1 MFIRLGY
8 SWILSY
14 LCLSSKQKDMKAK
27 SRISDL
33 QNRLYPYRS
42 ILFLLFVIV
51 IFHNS
56 WLELLDKYIIPIV
69 SQIPDNNIAIAA
81 CILALS
87 AFTCYFNHKQLYKA
101 SYFISQTLLIEI
113 SALAIYLF
121 LRYSSY
127 YDFYG
132 CWYIDYV
139 LMSMA
144 PFLLAELLRIFR
156 VCKEKCQKQSVGNE
170 LSSNSFLIDTPCD
183 DESLVKERGVYAEH
197 LIQHIFGT
205 FYSYKKNK
213 SNSNP
218 FTGNGA
224 FVINIGEEYGYG
236 KTSFFALLH
245 KKLTESKKNQYISFS
260 YQPWLCESENAMVT
274 ELFNRFR
281 EALSPYAPQINKNI
295 ANYIRILLDK
305 SDNVFVHFFRTV
317 FFQSSSM
324 HEEREKLKDTIA
336 GLSKPIIVFIDDVDR
351 LQKEELLMLL
361 NLVRDTADFQNVFYI
376 IAADKEH
383 LFNCLKDCN
392 ISNPAKYLKKII
404 NYEFMLPAND
414 GLVMTI
420 IQQELNSILTKYIKD
435 EDNLRRK
442 KELNKIVNSIITY
455 PNINYIFCNVRDV
468 KRILNDYML
477 TLSIIKNNLEGDIDY
492 KDLFLLI
499 IIKMLC
505 PNVYKSL
512 RDNEDQYLCL
522 SNDIYILKPEAQE
535 DKELDKLIMTAAK
548 TTNEEK
554 VEYRTIGETLSNSQ
568 KTNEE
573 LVANALKNIFD
584 NQRTIGDEIRIKYK
598 ESYFRY
604 FTGQLKKNQLSS
616 LESKEI
622 LCFDENK
629 FQECVKVILNTNKA
643 NSFITRIE
651 EWSKKWDKSQF
662 SFVMKIYLFAKEDLP
677 IEYAKDSHGLG
688 KRDFENNVYYT
699 HRIRY
704 SQILYNLYQES
715 SKNKCDD
722 NDKESLHRFF
732 LENDH
737 YDFSAITLNT
747 LHGLLPFELT
757 IKYEDLLLW
766 RRELIKQFINQ
777 NIKNNPIPFQDCILD
792 IIPLL
797 RGNIV
802 DGPWEKEFANYL
814 DNTPDYIKW
823 FEKMVNYEERRISW
837 NEKYMEQLNFTFRG
851 NFEDLISNCSTSIQ
865 QNEKIKDLMNLIR
878 CPYLEHENYE
888 NHPFLLYIKNKCE
901 IKE

>member
-1 MFIRLGY
+1 M
-8 SWILSY
+8 S
-14 LCLSSKQKDMKAK
+14 
-27 SRISDL
+27 
-33 QNRLYPYRS
+33 
-42 ILFLLFVIV
+42 
-51 IFHNS
+51 H
-56 WLELLDKYIIPIV
+56 
-69 SQIPDNNIAIAA
+69 
-81 CILALS
+81 
-87 AFTCYFNHKQLYKA
+87 
-101 SYFISQTLLIEI
+101 TLLVELSTLGI
-113 SALAIYLF
+113 LLYLKH
-121 LRYSSY
+121 YSY
-127 YDFYG
+127 YEFYEY
-132 CWYIDYV
+132 CNIDYV
-139 LMSMA
+139 QIFLI
-144 PFLLAELLRIFR
+144 PFLCAELLRIAK
-156 VCKEKCQKQSVGNE
+156 VCKEKYKKRTVYKE
-170 LSSNSFLIDTPCD
+170 LPNNSFLIDAPCA
-183 DESLVKERGVYAEH
+183 DERLVIERGVYSER
-197 LIQHIFGT
+197 LIHYIFGT
-205 FYSYKKNK
+205 FKSYKGKE
-213 SNSNP
+213 SWDNP
-218 FTGNGA
+218 FTNKGS

-236 KTSFFALLH
+236 KSSFFALMH
-245 KKLTESKKNQYISFS
+245 EKLKTNWENQYISFC
-260 YQPWLCESENAMVT
+260 YRPWLCENESAMVT

-281 EALSPYAPQINKNI
+281 EVLSPYNPQISRDI
-295 ANYIRILLDK
+295 SSYIRTLLDK
-305 SDNVFVHFFRTV
+305 SDNILVHFTRTI
-317 FFQSSSM
+317 FCKSPSM
-324 HEEREKLKDTIA
+324 QEERERLKDTIIRIK
-336 GLSKPIIVFIDDVDR
+336 KPIIVFIDDVDR
-351 LQKEELLMLL
+351 LQKEELLALM

-420 IQQELNSILTKYIKD
+420 LQQELNSILTKYIKD
-435 EDNLRRK
+435 EDDLRRK

-535 DKELDKLIMTAAK
+535 DKELDKLIMAAAK

-598 ESYFRY
+598 ESYYRY

-629 FQECVKVILNTNKA
+629 FQEYVKVILNTNKA

-722 NDKESLHRFF
+722 NDKESLHQFF

-865 QNEKIKDLMNLIR
+865 QDEKIKDLMNLIR

>member
-1 MFIRLGY
+1 
-8 SWILSY
+8 
-14 LCLSSKQKDMKAK
+14 MKAK

-56 WLELLDKYIIPIV
+56 WIELLDKYIIPIV

-121 LRYSSY
+121 LRYSSL

-132 CWYIDYV
+132 CWNIDYV

-144 PFLLAELLRIFR
+144 PFLLAELLRIVR

-376 IAADKEH
+376 MAADKDH
-383 LFNCLKDCN
+383 LTNCLEDCN
-392 ISNPAKYLKKII
+392 ITNPSKYLKKII
-404 NYEFMLPAND
+404 NYEFLLPAND
-414 GLVMTI
+414 GIITTI
-420 IQQELNSILTKYIKD
+420 LQEKLTSILSKYIEK
-435 EDNLRRK
+435 EDVLHR
-442 KELNKIVNSIITY
+442 VVSSITNHERIKVV
-455 PNINYIFCNVRDV
+455 FCNIRDI
-468 KRILNDYML
+468 KRILNDYMVIL
-477 TLSIIKNNLEGDIDY
+477 AVIKSNPKENKIDY
-492 KDLFLLI
+492 KDLFLLT
-499 IIKMLC
+499 IIKAFR
-505 PNVYKSL
+505 PEVYKLL
-512 RDNEDQYLCL
+512 RDNGEQLLCP
-522 SNDIYILKPEAQE
+522 SNDIYILDPKYSE
-535 DKELDKLIMTAAK
+535 
-548 TTNEEK
+548 
-554 VEYRTIGETLSNSQ
+554 VH
-568 KTNEE
+568 NEE
-573 LVANALKNIFD
+573 LLATIRAAGKIANANNYDTANTNSNVTTKENECKTIDDVMMSFQQFNDEFVAHSLRYLFSSHRSPGDDINI
-584 NQRTIGDEIRIKYK
+584 KHK
-598 ESYFRY
+598 ESYYRY
-604 FTGQLKKNQLSS
+604 FSGQLRKNQLTN
-616 LESKEI
+616 LEVEQI
-622 LCFDENK
+622 LCCDEK
-629 FQECVKVILNTNKA
+629 KFHEQIKTIFQEHKTD
-643 NSFITRIE
+643 SFITRMM
-651 EWSKKWDKSQF
+651 EWSKKWRNSPII
-662 SFVMKIYLFAKEDLP
+662 FVRKVYLFVKYDFP
-677 IEYAKDSHGLG
+677 VEYNKSTHELDKWDYKD
-688 KRDFENNVYYT
+688 NVYYT
-699 HRIRY
+699 HRLKY
-704 SQILYNLYQES
+704 SQILYSLYKKDN
-715 SKNKCDD
+715 KNTIDD
-722 NDKESLHRFF
+722 NEKGLLYEFIMED
-732 LENDH
+732 DH
-737 YDFSAITLNT
+737 YDFSAITLNA
-747 LHGLLPFELT
+747 LDGWLPYDLS
-757 IKYEDLLLW
+757 IKYDELLLW
-766 RRELIKQFINQ
+766 RQELIKQYIN
-777 NIKNNPIPFQDCILD
+777 NHIKNNPNPFRDEILD

-797 RGNIV
+797 KGKV
-802 DGPWEKEFANYL
+802 AEGPWDKEFANYL
-814 DNTPDYIKW
+814 SCIPDFMNW
-823 FEKMVNYEERRISW
+823 FEYMVIYKNGNFTW
-837 NEKYMEQLNFTFRG
+837 NDKYMAQLDFTFRE
-851 NFEDLISNCSTSIQ
+851 NLKNLIRCCQVHIQ
-865 QNEKIKDLMNLIR
+865 QDERIKDLMNLIR

-888 NHPFLLYIKNKCE
+888 EHPFLLYIKDKC
-901 IKE
+901 